1 MSSRDPFS
9 PQLPFLLLS
18 LLTGLTSSFVTP
30 LMSYFLVEEINVE
43 PIYISIYMVSVTL
56 SGLAISQYLGY
67 LADKGFN
74 ANRLY
79 GLTMVC
85 VGMAMIA
92 FIFSEQFWHVFLAGV
107 LFMSVG
113 AGAVS
118 QMLTVSGLWAKNQDI
133 DLAAFNSKV
142 RAAISLAWVVGP
154 PLAFTLVAHFGFA
167 ASFSMAI
174 ACVIIATLFVV
185 KVVPPQSAHHST
197 RKNALKGSLS
207 LPFWLV
213 GLAILAGMAGNVMY
227 LSSMPLYVMNE
238 LGLAANLPGLMM
250 GVVAALEIP
259 TMLLAAKLAR
269 RYPPASI
276 MAVAFIFGCC
286 FYVGVYFSKSSWEL
300 LTLQILNALFYGL
313 YAGIG
318 LTLLQ
323 QQAPD
328 LTGFTSA
335 FYSNATRVGMML
347 GTIGAGTVAQF
358 FSFRDATIGSLCIA
372 LFGLGVMA
380 AFILLKRKT

>member
-1 MSSRDPFS
+1 MSSRHAFS

-30 LMSYFLVEEINVE
+30 LMSYFLIDEINVE

-56 SGLAISQYLGY
+56 SGLMISQYLGH

-79 GLTMVC
+79 GLTMIC
-85 VGMAMIA
+85 VGIAMVA
-92 FIFSEQFWHVFLAGV
+92 FIFSKQFWHVFLAGV

-154 PLAFTLVAHFGFA
+154 PLAFTLVANFGFA
-167 ASFSMAI
+167 ASFSVAI
-174 ACVIIATLFVV
+174 VCVIVATLFVV
-185 KVVPPQSAHHST
+185 NVVPPQKASQRSLNT
-197 RKNALKGSLS
+197 SLKGSLS

-238 LGLAANLPGLMM
+238 LGLAENLPGLMM

-259 TMLLAAKLAR
+259 TMLL
-269 RYPPASI
+269 
-276 MAVAFIFGCC
+276 
-286 FYVGVYFSKSSWEL
+286 
-300 LTLQILNALFYGL
+300 
-313 YAGIG
+313 
-318 LTLLQ
+318 
-323 QQAPD
+323 
-328 LTGFTSA
+328 
-335 FYSNATRVGMML
+335 
-347 GTIGAGTVAQF
+347 
-358 FSFRDATIGSLCIA
+358 
-372 LFGLGVMA
+372 
-380 AFILLKRKT
+380 